1 MEIDLSSK
9 LVFSTSSGDQ
19 RKNQASAGKQQNSG
33 PLKMRLETNGRG
45 GKAVT
50 VLFNLP
56 FTDDVAKEHMRSLQ
70 SQLGCGGSF
79 KNSTIEIRGDMR
91 EKIEK
96 YFSALSIKIVRAGG

>member
-1 MEIDLSSK
+1 MTSK
-9 LVFSTSSGDQ
+9 LVFSTSDGDQ
-19 RKNQASAGKQQNSG
+19 RKKQNSSQPTRSSG

-56 FTDDVAKEHMRSLQ
+56 FSDEVAKEHMRHLQ

-79 KNSTIEIRGDMR
+79 KNATIEIRGDMR
-91 EKIEK
+91 DKIEK
-96 YFSALSIKIVRAGG
+96 YFTALSIKIVRAGG

>member
-1 MEIDLSSK
+1 MSSK
-9 LVFSTSSGDQ
+9 LVFSTSAGDQ
-19 RKNQASAGKQQNSG
+19 RKNQTATAKHKTSG

-56 FTDDVAKEHMRSLQ
+56 FSDDIAKEHMRALQ

-79 KNSTIEIRGDMR
+79 KNATIEIRGDMR

-96 YFSALSIKIVRAGG
+96 YFSALEIKVVRAGG